1 MSESVSTAT
10 KTINTQLTSENFLS
24 SEFGGWLSFNLK
36 ILFTLFV
43 VYLISSSIMSSL
55 MPMPMPM
62 PMTDDK
68 IMFVPPE
75 MKGCP
80 CGKCPR
86 SCPCGK
92 CKRLLIEEFS
102 DDKLYSYKKN
112 RYADYQSIPLLA
124 KNDEFNN
131 PENLLFGQANRHIYI
146 KDDIMIINFEIFC
159 NLFVLDGSIY
169 GESKR
174 VNQKYKVYLLNDK
187 TKSKM
192 FLNDIEKDGDGI
204 YKLKV
209 KSKDVET
216 LVKYNVVEI
225 VYSLDDKEQVILRG
239 HFS

>member
-55 MPMPMPM
+55 MPMPM
-62 PMTDDK
+62 TDDK
-68 IMFVPPE
+68 IMFVPPD

-92 CKRLLIEEFS
+92 CRRLLIEEFS

-131 PENLLFGQANRHIYI
+131 PENLLFGQANRHVYI

-174 VNQKYKVYLLNDK
+174 VNQKYKVYLLDDK

-225 VYSLDDKEQVILRG
+225 VYSLDDKEQVVLRG
-239 HFS
+239 QFK

>member
-55 MPMPMPM
+55 MPMPM
-62 PMTDDK
+62 TDDK
-68 IMFVPPE
+68 IMFVPPD

-92 CKRLLIEEFS
+92 CRRLLIEEFS

-131 PENLLFGQANRHIYI
+131 PENLLFGQANRHVYI

-174 VNQKYKVYLLNDK
+174 VNQKYKVYLLDDK

-216 LVKYNVVEI
+216 FVKYNVVEI

-239 HFS
+239 RFS

>member
-1 MSESVSTAT
+1 
-10 KTINTQLTSENFLS
+10 
-24 SEFGGWLSFNLK
+24 
-36 ILFTLFV
+36 
-43 VYLISSSIMSSL
+43 
-55 MPMPMPM
+55 MPM

-68 IMFVPPE
+68 IMFVPPD

-92 CKRLLIEEFS
+92 CRRLLIEEFS

-131 PENLLFGQANRHIYI
+131 PENLLFGQANRHVYI

-174 VNQKYKVYLLNDK
+174 VNQKYKVYLLDDK

-216 LVKYNVVEI
+216 FVKYNVVEI

-239 HFS
+239 RFS

>member
-86 SCPCGK
+86 RCSCNK

-102 DDKLYSYKKN
+102 DDKLYSYSKSL
-112 RYADYQSIPLLA
+112 YADYQSIPLTA
-124 KNDEFNN
+124 KDNEFNN
-131 PENLLFGQANRHIYI
+131 PGNLLFGQVNRHIYF
-146 KDDIMIINFEIFC
+146 KDDTMLVNFEIYC
-159 NLFVLDGSIY
+159 DLFVLDGSIY
-169 GESKR
+169 GGSEK
-174 VNQKYKVYLLNDK
+174 VNQKYKVYLINDK

-192 FLNDIEKDGDGI
+192 FLNDLEKDGDGI

-216 LVKYNVVEI
+216 LVKYNIVEI
-225 VYSLDDKEQVILRG
+225 VYSLNDKEQVVLRG
-239 HFS
+239 EFK

>member
-62 PMTDDK
+62 TDDK
-68 IMFVPPE
+68 IMFVPPD

-92 CKRLLIEEFS
+92 CRRLLIEEFS

-146 KDDIMIINFEIFC
+146 KDDIMIINFEI
-159 NLFVLDGSIY
+159 L
-169 GESKR
+169 
-174 VNQKYKVYLLNDK
+174 KYKPN
-187 TKSKM
+187 
-192 FLNDIEKDGDGI
+192 
-204 YKLKV
+204 YK
-209 KSKDVET
+209 
-216 LVKYNVVEI
+216 
-225 VYSLDDKEQVILRG
+225 
-239 HFS
+239 

>member
-55 MPMPMPM
+55 MPMPM
-62 PMTDDK
+62 TDDK
-68 IMFVPPE
+68 IMFVPPD

-131 PENLLFGQANRHIYI
+131 PENLLFGQANRHVYI

-174 VNQKYKVYLLNDK
+174 VNQKYKVYLLDDK

-225 VYSLDDKEQVILRG
+225 VYSLDDKEQVVLRG
-239 HFS
+239 QFK

>member
-62 PMTDDK
+62 TDDK
-68 IMFVPPE
+68 IMFVPPD

-174 VNQKYKVYLLNDK
+174 VNQKYKVYLLDDK

-192 FLNDIEKDGDGI
+192 FLNDIEKDGDG
-204 YKLKV
+204 
-209 KSKDVET
+209 T
-216 LVKYNVVEI
+216 
-225 VYSLDDKEQVILRG
+225 
-239 HFS
+239 

>member
-55 MPMPMPM
+55 MPMPMTVA
-62 PMTDDK
+62 TDDK
-68 IMFVPPE
+68 IMFVPPN
-75 MKGCP
+75 MKRCP

-112 RYADYQSIPLLA
+112 QYADYQSIPLLA

-146 KDDIMIINFEIFC
+146 KDDIMFVNFEIFC
-159 NLFVLDGSIY
+159 NLFILDGSIY

-174 VNQKYKVYLLNDK
+174 ANQKYKVYLLNDK
-187 TKSKM
+187 TNSKM

-225 VYSLDDKEQVILRG
+225 VYSLDDKEQVVLRG
-239 HFS
+239 QFK

>member
-10 KTINTQLTSENFLS
+10 KTINTNLTSENFLS

-55 MPMPMPM
+55 MPMPM
-62 PMTDDK
+62 TDDK
-68 IMFVPPE
+68 IMFVPPD

-169 GESKR
+169 GGSEK
-174 VNQKYKVYLLNDK
+174 VNQKYKVYLLDTK

-192 FLNDIEKDGDGI
+192 FLSDLNKDGDGI

-216 LVKYNVVEI
+216 LVKYNVIEI
-225 VYSLDDKEQVILRG
+225 VYSLDNKEEVVLRG
-239 HFS
+239 QFK

>member
-24 SEFGGWLSFNLK
+24 SEFGNWMSFNLK
-36 ILFTLFV
+36 IIFTIFV

-55 MPMPMPM
+55 MPMKVS
-62 PMTDDK
+62 TDDK

-86 SCPCGK
+86 RCPCNK

-102 DDKLYSYKKN
+102 DDKLYSYSKSQ
-112 RYADYQSIPLLA
+112 YADYQSIPLLA
-124 KNDEFNN
+124 KNDDFNN

-146 KDDIMIINFEIFC
+146 KDDVMIANFEIYC

-169 GESKR
+169 GGSEK
-174 VNQKYKVYLLNDK
+174 VNQKYKVYLLDTK

-192 FLNDIEKDGDGI
+192 FLSDLNKDGDGI

-216 LVKYNVVEI
+216 LVKYNVIEI
-225 VYSLDDKEQVILRG
+225 VYSLDNKEEVLLRG
-239 HFS
+239 QFK

>member
-55 MPMPMPM
+55 MPMPM
-62 PMTDDK
+62 TDDK
-68 IMFVPPE
+68 IMFVPPD

-86 SCPCGK
+86 SCPCNK

-102 DDKLYSYKKN
+102 DDKLYSYSKSQ
-112 RYADYQSIPLLA
+112 YADYQSIPLLA

-146 KDDIMIINFEIFC
+146 KDDVMIANFEIFC

-187 TKSKM
+187 TNSKM

-225 VYSLDDKEQVILRG
+225 VYSLDNKEEVVLRG
-239 HFS
+239 KFK